1 MDFLQ
6 YEQCHVN
13 ETDGLISMDIATESL
28 IESGG
33 ITPTLFILHW
43 ESTKLS
49 VPVFFVFLTLLDSC
63 SASTKV
69 E

>member
-13 ETDGLISMDIATESL
+13 ETDGLISMDMATESL

-33 ITPTLFILHW
+33 ITPTLFSLHW
-43 ESTKLS
+43 ESTK
-49 VPVFFVFLTLLDSC
+49 
-63 SASTKV
+63 
-69 E
+69 